1 MANPQNKEQLQEF
14 LTRGVADVL
23 PSSTTLATEMN
34 SGRKL
39 KGYMGIDPTAPELH
53 IGHVSQLR
61 RMRRFQDLGHEVTLL
76 IGDFTG
82 MIGDPTD
89 KSASRTI
96 LTEEQV
102 RENAQTYKDQAAKIL
117 DFDHPT
123 NPVLLRRNS
132 EWLGKM
138 NFADVLQLTA
148 QMTTQRLLERDMFQK
163 RLADE
168 KPIWHVETLYP
179 LMQGWDSVNLNTD
192 VEFGGSDQIFN
203 MMVGRDLVRRFLDKD
218 KWVVAGKL
226 LADPSGKKIG
236 KTEGNMVAVLDEP
249 TSMFEKVMKWGDGI
263 TPHAL
268 ELCTTVPMEQV
279 KQLEEALARGEEDP
293 RKAKMFLARTLVSEL
308 QSPEAGEMA
317 ERAYMSLTTSG
328 KVEQMIESVVT
339 PDTTLVDV
347 LIRNGFATSRTAAR
361 RLIQQGGVRIDGQTI
376 DDIKALASEGELQV
390 GRKTQDSFRKIK
402 FEETS

>member
-1 MANPQNKEQLQEF
+1 
-14 LTRGVADVL
+14 
-23 PSSTTLATEMN
+23 
-34 SGRKL
+34 
-39 KGYMGIDPTAPELH
+39 
-53 IGHVSQLR
+53 
-61 RMRRFQDLGHEVTLL
+61 
-76 IGDFTG
+76 